1 MIAVRKRA
9 LTALALFFIASGLH
23 AEAKKV
29 YRRPFERVASMDPIR
44 ASDVP
49 SAQAVTLV
57 YEPMLEVDYF
67 ARPYRLKP
75 CVCEMPTVSADGI
88 TYSFRVRDGVRFTNG
103 KEVTAEDVVRGLK
116 RLSDKA
122 NASPGMWTMADVE
135 SLGVADGKTVEIRL
149 KKKSHVFP
157 WLMAMAYTGVMAED
171 GCGSGPYTLADW
183 RKNHEMHFRRNPS
196 YREPVAIDELRFM
209 VIDDVSTAWL
219 MFLNGELDYLGGIS
233 RDNWDAVVGKDGALH
248 PQLKN
253 RGMTLMSTV
262 SLSVYYIGINMKDPV
277 LGPNRRLR
285 QALNCAFDFPAWKRF
300 LNNRIMPSDG
310 PLPPSIDGRLET
322 PFPYSYDVGKARR
335 LLAEAG
341 YADGVDPKTGR
352 RLHLEITYGRATQ
365 DTREM
370 AELLASFYDRIGI
383 ELEAKYMT
391 WDAFL
396 TAVNEGRT
404 QMFNLGWIGDYP
416 DPENFLQL
424 FHSRNVSPGANHGCY
439 VNPEFDRAFDAMD
452 WRKAQEIVREDCPWI
467 FLYSPKTYCLVWDRV
482 KNYRPSDFAY
492 GIEKHLDITGGR

>member
-1 MIAVRKRA
+1 MPVAWKFVSVAVLSCFAFIQRA
-9 LTALALFFIASGLH
+9 DAQ
-23 AEAKKV
+23 KV

-44 ASDVP
+44 ASDVA

-67 ARPYRLKP
+67 TRPYKLKP
-75 CVCEMPTVSADGI
+75 CVCEMPEVDASGKV
-88 TYSFRVRDGVRFTNG
+88 YSFKVREGVFFTNG
-103 KEVTAEDVVRGLK
+103 DAVKAADVVRGLK

-122 NASPGMWTMADVE
+122 NASAGMWTMADVE
-135 SLGVADGKTVEIRL
+135 SVSEKSGNTVEIVL

-171 GCGSGPYTLADW
+171 GCGSGPYTLVNW
-183 RKNHEMHFRRNPS
+183 RKNHEMHFRKNPS
-196 YREPVAIDELRFM
+196 YRNPVAIDELRFL

-233 RDNWDAVVGKDGALH
+233 RDNWDAVVGKDGSLH

-253 RGMTLMSTV
+253 RGMTLMSTS
-262 SLSVYYIGINMKDPV
+262 SLSVFYIGINMKDPV
-277 LGPNRRLR
+277 LGPNRYLR

-300 LNNRIMPSDG
+300 LNNRITQIDG
-310 PLPPSIDGRLET
+310 PLPPSIAGRLET
-322 PFPYSYDVGKARR
+322 PFAYSYNLKKVAE
-335 LLAEAG
+335 LLAKAG
-341 YADGVDPKTGR
+341 FPGGVDPKTGR

-383 ELEAKYMT
+383 ELDAKYMT

-424 FHSRNVSPGANHGCY
+424 FHSKNLSPGANHGCY
-439 VNPEFDRAFDAMD
+439 INPEFDKAFDSMD
-452 WRKAQEIVREDCPWI
+452 WLKAQEIVREDCPWI
-467 FLYSPKTYCLVWDRV
+467 FLYSPKTYCLIWNRV
-482 KNYRPSDFAY
+482 KNYQPSDFAY
-492 GIEKHLDITGGR
+492 GIEKYLDISMP